1 MKYQRFEAEDVAEIL
16 RHESEVRQAKVMAEQ
31 ASLSRKLVGPYKMTW
46 DLWHVMFL
54 RRDVKPLSDFE
65 AGKEFQTA
73 LQHSIRALETSPL
86 WANRPERDTLLA
98 QYRNRLVLQV
108 KGDPEPDADVQQG
121 NERLDAQDGQGSDA
135 EHHAD
140 HDATLAALFDPVAVP
155 QLEAMFPA
163 SGKWASYANYAPRN
177 GLKDARMGRGV
188 FNPYLAALWWLGT
201 GPAGWDRSKCMRKL
215 ANNLPARSLDSKYM
229 LTGDFD

>member
-16 RHESEVRQAKVMAEQ
+16 RHEDEARQAKVMAEQ
-31 ASLSRKLVGPYKMTW
+31 AALSSELVGPYKMTW
-46 DLWHVMFL
+46 DFWQVLFE

-65 AGKEFQTA
+65 AGGEFQTA
-73 LQHSIRALETSPL
+73 LQHSVRALETSPL
-86 WANRPERDTLLA
+86 WANRPERDTMLA
-98 QYRNRLVLQV
+98 QYRNKLVLHA
-108 KGDPEPDADVQQG
+108 KGDQEPDADVQQG
-121 NERLDAQDGQGSDA
+121 SESLDAQDGQGSDA

-163 SGKWASYANYAPRN
+163 SGKWASYAERAASNK
-177 GLKDARMGRGV
+177 LKGARVARGV

-201 GPAGWDRSKCMRKL
+201 GPVGWDRSKCMRKL

-229 LTGDFD
+229 LTGDFE